1 MDGKLMTRL
10 STAFP
15 ASTDAET
22 IRAISEGIFLA
33 DDLIAHTPLL
43 KTVVG
48 SDLRGHIRR
57 AGIMFRFHGLC
68 QRGDLPYE
76 AEMVKMPYG
85 NWHWLEIRSG
95 QFKAH
100 ICRTVGIDEFPVDA
114 LSRQDARLVNQ
125 RNLFTDN
132 TLSLDEIA
140 GRLRDLYVWLTF
152 GVSRKGELEHLC
164 WAMPPADGDDYLALI
179 DVLKRQSGRE
189 LPPPGQSPTEPPNP
203 LIKLRFKDHIEE
215 QILEENKK
223 EDKKN

>member
-1 MDGKLMTRL
+1 MDDKLLTRL
-10 STAFP
+10 SAAFP

-48 SDLRGHIRR
+48 SDLKGHIRR
-57 AGIMFRFHGLC
+57 AGVIFRFHGLC

-85 NWHWLEIRSG
+85 NWHWLEIKSG
-95 QFKAH
+95 QCKAH
-100 ICRTVGIDEFPVDA
+100 ICRTLGIDEFPAEA

-125 RNLFTDN
+125 PDLFKEKI
-132 TLSLDEIA
+132 LSLDEVA
-140 GRLRDLYVWLTF
+140 GRLRDLYAWLTF
-152 GVSRKGELEHLC
+152 GVSRGGKLDHLC
-164 WAMPPADGDDYLALI
+164 WAMPPADEGDYLALI

-189 LPPPGQSPTEPPNP
+189 LSPPAPFPTEPPTP
-203 LIKLRFKDHIEE
+203 LIRLRFKDHIEE
-215 QILEENKK
+215 QILEKK
-223 EDKKN
+223 KKEEDKK